1 MLFRSETLTR
11 GEGQIVL
18 DDIKKEIKRLDALIK
33 EKKIVGATVEV
44 LDEKKELLQKQ
55 IDNILKKGGIITEED
70 YNKSY
75 NIIRGQEE
83 KELLDLSKKAKRRIV
98 MFALIG
104 VGIIATYYLLAK
116 KK

>member
-1 MLFRSETLTR
+1 MAKETLTR

>member
-1 MLFRSETLTR
+1 MGKETLTR

-44 LDEKKELLQKQ
+44 LDEKKDLLQKQ

-75 NIIRGQEE
+75 NLIRGQEE
-83 KELLDLSKKAKRRIV
+83 KELLDLSKKAKRRLV

-104 VGIIATYYLLAK
+104 VGIIATYYLLSK

>member
-1 MLFRSETLTR
+1 MAETLTR
-11 GEGQIVL
+11 SEGQIVL

-44 LDEKKELLQKQ
+44 LDEKKDLLQKQ

-75 NIIRGQEE
+75 NLIRGQEE
-83 KELLDLSKKAKRRIV
+83 KELLDLSKKAKRRLV

-104 VGIIATYYLLAK
+104 VGIIATYYLLSK
-116 KK
+116 K